1 MKLKVKPFP
10 AVMTIL
16 SALYLIYVRSME
28 DTVLAAD
35 AVGGDPGGKLLPTIL
50 AIFMLVGFAYIT
62 IKERPEGEKMEKGTL
77 GLFLL
82 TLGLSIA
89 YTVLLKPVGFIL
101 MTTLVLYVLE
111 YMYTT
116 IGEKRSIAEGA
127 VGGVA
132 TLAVTSGV
140 YMLMR
145 YLTKLFLRLARNGAL
160 PSLFSSTVFN
170 GFLSIILIVALTLV
184 FAFTVCKMLKK
195 KGMDKVANASLIT
208 FATVLLLYVIFKQ
221 FFNVNLA
228 VGLLNY

>member
-28 DTVLAAD
+28 DTVITAD
-35 AVGGDPGGKLLPTIL
+35 SVGGDPGGKLLPTI
-50 AIFMLVGFAYIT
+50 IGVFMLAGFLYIT

-77 GLFLL
+77 ILFLL

-89 YTVLLKPVGFIL
+89 YTALLKPVGFII
-101 MTTLVLYVLE
+101 MSTLVLYVLE
-111 YMYTT
+111 YAYTT
-116 IGEKRSIAEGA
+116 IGEQRNVKDAIL
-127 VGGVA
+127 GGVG
-132 TLAVTSGV
+132 TLAATSGV

-145 YLTKLFLRLARNGAL
+145 YLTKLLMRLARNGAL

-170 GFLSIILIVALTLV
+170 GFLSIVLITGLTVLFALTL
-184 FAFTVCKMLKK
+184 CKQLKK
-195 KGMDKVANASLIT
+195 QGKDKLANAGLIT
-208 FATVLLLYVIFKQ
+208 FATVMLLYVIFKQ
-221 FFNVNLA
+221 FFSVNLA